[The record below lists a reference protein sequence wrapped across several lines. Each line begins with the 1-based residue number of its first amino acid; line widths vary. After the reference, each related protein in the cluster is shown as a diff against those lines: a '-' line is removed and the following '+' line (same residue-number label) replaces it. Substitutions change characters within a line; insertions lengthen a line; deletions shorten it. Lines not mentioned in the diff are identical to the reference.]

1 MRALTGKGIH
11 YPGDRAR
18 PALLDQHAG
27 EHVWISI
34 AVHRVQPE
42 TLRRAATG
50 GEQVHLDMETLATV
64 TTCCY
69 ICEQAYSDRLSY
81 RKCTGE
87 PSD

>member
-1 MRALTGKGIH
+1 MRGLKGHGIQ
-11 YPGDRAR
+11 YSADRAR
-18 PALLDQHAG
+18 LELLDQHG
-27 EHVWISI
+27 DEHVWISI

-42 TLRRAATG
+42 TLRRSTA

-69 ICEQAYSDRLSY
+69 ICEQTYSDRLSY

-87 PSD
+87 PND